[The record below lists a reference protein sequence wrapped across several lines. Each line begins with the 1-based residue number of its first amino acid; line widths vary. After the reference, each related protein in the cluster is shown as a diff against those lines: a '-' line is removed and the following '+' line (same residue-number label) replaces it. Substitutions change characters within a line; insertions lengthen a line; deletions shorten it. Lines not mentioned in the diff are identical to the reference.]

1 MPGAAAARCLSVKMS
16 SNGRWVWGAADN
28 HRLAV
33 SNATQIA
40 EKIVAS

>member
-1 MPGAAAARCLSVKMS
+1 VPNAC
-16 SNGRWVWGAADN
+16 WIWGAADN

-40 EKIVAS
+40 EKILAS